1 MAAIPPVQP
10 GLSYAPAGTR
20 PEPAAVVG
28 HGGGHG
34 VAGASVEAAA
44 AVEAAIVD
52 PLMAALTEALATA
65 ATRQNGL
72 APLFADLE
80 ALLARPEL
88 PQSVRDAAQ
97 ALMNLR
103 LPANA
108 LNGATL
114 QQAVARSGVFLEAML
129 ASGKLPADV
138 AASDN
143 IKSALQALRGAL
155 QSYLGIETA
164 PADLHVAPPLP
175 PFRGSLP
182 VAQPPVPASIVDTS
196 LRQAATTV
204 LSQTDAAIA
213 RHVMLQ
219 IASLPASQQPS
230 HPPDDHTQ
238 RLVFD
243 IPLVTPQG
251 TAVMQLQI
259 EREMP
264 RERGQPQEPVWS
276 VRFAVD
282 IEPLG
287 AVRARVSQIG
297 DKTSVTMVADKPA
310 SAAALQEHIALLQI
324 GLTRAHLQPG
334 DLHCLSHEAPKAV
347 APQGQFVNRAS

>member
-1 MAAIPPVQP
+1 MSVVPVQP
-10 GLSYAPAGTR
+10 GLSYAATGTR
-20 PEPAAVVG
+20 PEPMAVAAN
-28 HGGGHG
+28 GGGG
-34 VAGASVEAAA
+34 AAGAATATTAA

-52 PLMAALTEALATA
+52 PLIAALTEALATA
-65 ATRQNGL
+65 APRQNGL

-80 ALLARPEL
+80 VLLAQPDL
-88 PQSVRDAAQ
+88 PQAVRDAGQ
-97 ALMNLR
+97 ALLNLR
-103 LPANA
+103 LPGDVV
-108 LNGATL
+108 NGPSL
-114 QQAVARSGVFLEAML
+114 QQAIARSGMFLEAML
-129 ASGKLPADV
+129 ASGKLPTT
-138 AASDN
+138 ASDN

-155 QSYLGIETA
+155 QNYLGIDNA
-164 PADLHVAPPLP
+164 PADLHLPPPLP

-182 VAQPPVPASIVDTS
+182 VAQPPVPASIVDTG
-196 LRQAATTV
+196 LRQAALKV

-243 IPLVTPQG
+243 IPLATPTG

-259 EREMP
+259 EREAP
-264 RERGQPQEPVWS
+264 RDRNQPAPVWS

-282 IEPLG
+282 VEPLG

-297 DKTSVTMVADKPA
+297 DRTSVTMVADRPA
-310 SAAALQEHIALLQI
+310 SAAALQQQIARLQIALTQ
-324 GLTRAHLQPG
+324 ANLQPG
-334 DLHCLSHEAPKAV
+334 DLHCLSHEAPKAS

>member
-1 MAAIPPVQP
+1 MATIPPVQP

-28 HGGGHG
+28 HGGGNG
-34 VAGASVEAAA
+34 AAGAAPAAA

-65 ATRQNGL
+65 APRQNGL

-80 ALLARPEL
+80 VLVAQPDI
-88 PQSVRDAAQ
+88 PQPVRDAGQ
-97 ALMNLR
+97 ALLNLR
-103 LPANA
+103 LPSDAV
-108 LNGATL
+108 NGLSL

-129 ASGKLPADV
+129 ASGKLPGAT
-138 AASDN
+138 AGDN
-143 IKSALQALRGAL
+143 VKSALQALRGAL
-155 QSYLGIETA
+155 QNLLGIDAA
-164 PADLHVAPPLP
+164 PPDLHAPPPLP

-182 VAQPPVPASIVDTS
+182 VAQPPVPASIVDTG
-196 LRQAATTV
+196 LRQAAIKV

-243 IPLVTPQG
+243 IPLTTPTG

-259 EREMP
+259 EREAP
-264 RERGQPQEPVWS
+264 RERHQQAPVWS

-297 DKTSVTMVADKPA
+297 DRTSVTMVADRPA
-310 SAAALQEHIALLQI
+310 SAATLQQHIARLEI
-324 GLTRAHLQPG
+324 ALTQAKLQPG
-334 DLHCLSHEAPKAV
+334 DLHCLSHEAPKV
-347 APQGQFVNRAS
+347 TAPQGQFVNRAS

>member
-1 MAAIPPVQP
+1 MSVVPVQP
-10 GLSYAPAGTR
+10 GLSYAATGTR
-20 PEPAAVVG
+20 PEPMPVAG
-28 HGGGHG
+28 NGGGG
-34 VAGASVEAAA
+34 AAGAATTAG

-52 PLMAALTEALATA
+52 PLMAALSEALATA

-72 APLFADLE
+72 APLFADLQ
-80 ALLARPEL
+80 ALLTRPGV
-88 PQSVRDAAQ
+88 PQTVRDAAQ

-103 LPANA
+103 LPADA

-114 QQAVARSGVFLEAML
+114 QQAVTRSGVLLEAML
-129 ASGKLPADV
+129 ASGKLPA
-138 AASDN
+138 AMAGDN
-143 IKSALQALRGAL
+143 IKSMLQALRSAL
-155 QSYLGIETA
+155 QSFLGIQSA
-164 PADLHVAPPLP
+164 PADLHAPPPLP

-182 VAQPPVPASIVDTS
+182 VAQPPVPASIVDTG
-196 LRQAATTV
+196 LREAATRL

-238 RLVFD
+238 RFVFD

-259 EREMP
+259 EREA
-264 RERGQPQEPVWS
+264 PQKRDQAAPVWT

-297 DKTSVTMVADKPA
+297 DKTSVTMVAEKPA

-324 GLTRAHLQPG
+324 GLTRAHLEPG
-334 DLHCLSHEAPKAV
+334 DLHCLTHDQTKVV

>member
-1 MAAIPPVQP
+1 MSVVPVQP
-10 GLSYAPAGTR
+10 GLSYAATGTR
-20 PEPAAVVG
+20 PEPLAVAA
-28 HGGGHG
+28 HGGGG
-34 VAGASVEAAA
+34 AAGAAATAA
-44 AVEAAIVD
+44 AVEAAVVD

-72 APLFADLE
+72 APLFADLQ
-80 ALLARPEL
+80 ALLAKPDL
-88 PQSVRDAAQ
+88 PPAVRDAAQ

-103 LPANA
+103 LPADGVD
-108 LNGATL
+108 GASL
-114 QQAVARSGVFLEAML
+114 QQAVTRSGVFLEAML
-129 ASGKLPADV
+129 ANGKLAGAIAV
-138 AASDN
+138 SDN
-143 IKSALQALRGAL
+143 IKTALQVLRGAL
-155 QSYLGIETA
+155 QSFLGIDSA
-164 PADLHVAPPLP
+164 PADLHAAPPLP

-182 VAQPPVPASIVDTS
+182 VAQPPVPASIVDTG
-196 LRQAATTV
+196 LRQAATKV

-213 RHVMLQ
+213 RHVLLQ

-243 IPLVTPQG
+243 IPLAMPNG

-264 RERGQPQEPVWS
+264 RERGQPQTPVWS

-282 IEPLG
+282 VEPLG
-287 AVRARVSQIG
+287 AVRVRVSQAG
-297 DKTSVTMVADKPA
+297 DKTSVTMVADRPA
-310 SAAALQEHIALLQI
+310 SAAALQQHLSLLEI

-334 DLHCLSHEAPKAV
+334 DLHCLSHEAPKV
-347 APQGQFVNRAS
+347 TAPQGQFVNRAS

>member
-1 MAAIPPVQP
+1 MSVVPVQP
-10 GLSYAPAGTR
+10 GLSYAATGTR
-20 PEPAAVVG
+20 PEPLAVAAN
-28 HGGGHG
+28 GGGG
-34 VAGASVEAAA
+34 AAGAATAVA
-44 AVEAAIVD
+44 AVEAAIAD

-80 ALLARPEL
+80 ALLAKRDV
-88 PQSVRDAAQ
+88 PQAVRDAAQ
-97 ALMNLR
+97 ALLNLR
-103 LPANA
+103 LPADT

-114 QQAVARSGVFLEAML
+114 QQAVLRSGLLLEAML
-129 ASGKLPADV
+129 AGGKLPA
-138 AASDN
+138 AMASDN

-155 QSYLGIETA
+155 QGFLGIDSV
-164 PADLHVAPPLP
+164 PADLHAPPPLP

-182 VAQPPVPASIVDTS
+182 VAQPPVPASIVDTG
-196 LRQAATTV
+196 LRQAAIKL

-238 RLVFD
+238 RFVFD
-243 IPLVTPQG
+243 IPLATPQG

-259 EREMP
+259 EREA
-264 RERGQPQEPVWS
+264 PQKRDQQAPVWT

-297 DKTSVTMVADKPA
+297 DKTSVTMVAEKPA

-324 GLTRAHLQPG
+324 GLTRAHLEPG
-334 DLHCLSHEAPKAV
+334 DLHCLIHDQTKFA